1 MSMLNKDENA
11 EITKP
16 RTHTH
21 LFFGKADLD
30 GVRRA
35 DLEPLKRISGRCG
48 LFCALKLHKS
58 NIRSTRNQAHLFE
71 PRELWK
77 KGIRKFNFYTQKP

>member
-35 DLEPLKRISGRCG
+35 DLEPLKRISGWCR
-48 LFCALKLHKS
+48 LFRSLKLHKS
-58 NIRSTRNQAHLFE
+58 NVRSTRDQAHLLE
-71 PRELWK
+71 SRELWK
-77 KGIRKFNFYTQKP
+77 KVSQ